1 MTLDKYP
8 LTMPTPKVQRINGK
22 WYAQLP
28 GTDWMGPWDSVADA
42 VKYSRRVFCVDC
54 PFCHI

>member
-1 MTLDKYP
+1 MMAFTM
-8 LTMPTPKVQRINGK
+8 TMPTPKVQRIQGK

-42 VKYSRRVFCVDC
+42 VKYSHRVFCVDC